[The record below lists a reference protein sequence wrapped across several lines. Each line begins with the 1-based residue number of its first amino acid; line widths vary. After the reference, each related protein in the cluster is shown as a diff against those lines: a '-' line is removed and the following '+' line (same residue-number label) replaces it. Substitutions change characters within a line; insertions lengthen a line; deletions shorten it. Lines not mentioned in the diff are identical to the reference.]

1 MFKRHL
7 NLPGNT
13 QRLAV
18 FFLEVSIN
26 GGSPIAGWF
35 IREKPIKMDDDRGYP
50 YFRKIPSFF
59 GQSENGVYHGAS
71 IHGAK

>member
-18 FFLEVSIN
+18 ILLYIYIHIYTQVPGRNSTVYIYTYIHTSSIIEDWVS
-26 GGSPIAGWF
+26 
-35 IREKPIKMDDDRGYP
+35 RRT
-50 YFRKIPSFF
+50 
-59 GQSENGVYHGAS
+59 YH
-71 IHGAK
+71 I